1 MNNAQ
6 SLSGDAGFVERIAS
20 SRFSG
25 FVHSIFN
32 RTINIHCLE
41 NGELFTIAC
50 SQLDNGPNTLV
61 VDRKRFQNV
70 GIAVND
76 PVFVSDDTIFV
87 GKQLAICCQDHVVCW
102 ECVLP
107 AFPPDRGSLLAN
119 VAVMKDY
126 LAAHGK
132 TGGMKIGLRPAN
144 VFEAEVSRL
153 LVLRSSR
160 LVEDLAGHRWSEA
173 HEQAIGLV
181 GLGPGLT
188 PSGDDFLTGLFSVCH
203 MPNVPCCLPHSFIE
217 EIVRA
222 SAQRTNE
229 ISYMMVKKAAV
240 GHVRESIVS
249 LLQSLISGTTEE
261 VVLSL
266 GNVLNIGSSSGT
278 DMALGLLSGLELQI
292 EAGGNVCLS
301 KS

>member
-1 MNNAQ
+1 MNHAQ
-6 SLSGDAGFVERIAS
+6 ALSGDAGFVKRIAS

-25 FVHSIFN
+25 FVHSIFDK
-32 RTINIHCLE
+32 TINIQCSE

-61 VDRKRFQNV
+61 VDHKRFQNS
-70 GIAVND
+70 GIDVND
-76 PVFVSDDTIFV
+76 PVFVSDGTLFV
-87 GKQLAICCQDHVVCW
+87 GEPFTISCQDVISW

-107 AFPPDRGSLLAN
+107 AYPSDQGSLLAN

-132 TGGMKIGLRPAN
+132 TGGMKKVLQPAN

-153 LVLRSSR
+153 LMSRSSQ
-160 LVEDLAGHRWSEA
+160 LVKDLAARRWSKA
-173 HEQAIGLV
+173 HEQAIGIV

-188 PSGDDFLTGLFSVCH
+188 PSGDDFLTGLFSVYH
-203 MPNVPCCLPHSFIE
+203 MPNIPRCLPHSFFA
-217 EIVRA
+217 EIVLA

-229 ISYMMVKKAAV
+229 ISFMMLKKAAI
-240 GHVRESIVS
+240 GHVRESIVL
-249 LLQSLISGTTEE
+249 LLQSIISGTTEE

-266 GNVLNIGSSSGT
+266 GHVLNIGSSSGT

>member
-1 MNNAQ
+1 M
-6 SLSGDAGFVERIAS
+6 
-20 SRFSG
+20 
-25 FVHSIFN
+25 
-32 RTINIHCLE
+32 
-41 NGELFTIAC
+41 FTIAC

-61 VDRKRFQNV
+61 IDRKRFQKMGV
-70 GIAVND
+70 AVND
-76 PVFVSDDTIFV
+76 PVLVSDGTIFV
-87 GKQLAICCQDHVVCW
+87 GKQFTISCQDHVVSW

-107 AFPPDRGSLLAN
+107 AFPSDQGSLLAN

-132 TGGMKIGLRPAN
+132 TGGMKIGLQPAN

-153 LVLRSSR
+153 LVSRSSQ
-160 LVEDLAGHRWSEA
+160 LVEDLAARRWSEA
-173 HEQAIGLV
+173 CEQAIGLV

-188 PSGDDFLTGLFSVCH
+188 PSGDDFLTGLFSVYH
-203 MPNVPCCLPHSFIE
+203 MPNVPCCLPHSVIE
-217 EIVRA
+217 QIVRA
-222 SAQRTNE
+222 SNQRTNE
-229 ISYMMVKKAAV
+229 ISYMMVKKAAI
-240 GHVRESIVS
+240 GHVRESIVR
-249 LLQSLISGTTEE
+249 LLQSVISVTTEE

>member
-1 MNNAQ
+1 MNHAQ
-6 SLSGDAGFVERIAS
+6 ALSGDAGFVKRIAS

-25 FVHSIFN
+25 IVHSIFDK
-32 RTINIHCLE
+32 TINIQCSE
-41 NGELFTIAC
+41 NGELYTIAC
-50 SQLDNGPNTLV
+50 NQLDNGPNTLV
-61 VDRKRFQNV
+61 VDRKRFQNS

-76 PVFVSDDTIFV
+76 QVLVSDGMVSV
-87 GKQLAICCQDHVVCW
+87 GKQFTISCQDHVVRW

-107 AFPPDRGSLLAN
+107 AYPSDQGSLLGN

-132 TGGMKIGLRPAN
+132 TGGMKKVLQPAN

-153 LVLRSSR
+153 LVSRSSQ
-160 LVEDLAGHRWSEA
+160 LVEDLAALRWSKA
-173 HEQAIGLV
+173 HEHSIGLV

-188 PSGDDFLTGLFSVCH
+188 PSGDDFLTGLFSVYH
-203 MPNVPCCLPHSFIE
+203 MPNIPRCLPHSFFA
-217 EIVRA
+217 EIVLA

-229 ISYMMVKKAAV
+229 ISFMMLKKAAI
-240 GHVRESIVS
+240 GHVRESIVR
-249 LLQSLISGTTEE
+249 LLQSIISGTTEE

-266 GNVLNIGSSSGT
+266 GHVLNIGSSSGT